1 MMIHAGMYPVPYM
14 TMIGSDGAIHVVP
27 LNEEHDAHY
36 GCVCNPIQTVL
47 FAGGAIFTHRM
58 LSC

>member
-1 MMIHAGMYPVPYM
+1 MPYM

-27 LNEEHDAHY
+27 LNEEHDGHY
-36 GCVCNPIQTVL
+36 GCICNPIQTDL
-47 FAGGAIFTHRM
+47 YAGGLIFTHRM